1 MTMLGSRFRVEG
13 RSSPRSFPGVF
24 LILIALFALGAARP
38 IEPNLLSGL
47 VWRNIGPFRGGRVSA
62 VSGVVGQPGVFYIGL
77 PLGGVWKT
85 TSAGT
90 TWFPIFDSIKE
101 VSSIGSVEVAP
112 SDPNVIYVGTGDL
125 ITGGGINEGNGMYKS
140 TDAGKTWQ
148 HLGLDQTRQIPSI
161 LVDPHDPNLVLIA
174 AQGNVHAKSDARGVF
189 RSTDGGKT
197 WNKTL
202 YVDDSTGLQ
211 KLAWAADHP
220 EVVLATTVR
229 HYAPPVPTP
238 SRGPPAP
245 NAPSNTALYKST
257 DEGVTWKQITGGGLP
272 ALNGR
277 TSVAV
282 AMNTNAQRIFLIG
295 NFGLYRSDDGG
306 STWRQMDATDRR
318 VGNGQGGYNCGV
330 YVDPKNPDIV
340 YTINTSSYKSTDG
353 GSTFTGF
360 KGAPGGDD
368 PQQMWIDPADGQ
380 RMLLGFDQ
388 GATISLD
395 GGQTWSSWYNQST
408 DQVYHISTD
417 NSFPYWV
424 YATQQDAGAIATL
437 SRGNLGEITPL
448 DWKPVPGW
456 EWGTIVPDPLDPKI
470 VYASGNGI
478 SKITYPS
485 EQWINISP
493 DMDPGGKLR
502 TGFSQPLVW
511 TPWNQHE
518 LLAGFQ
524 YLMGTTDGGVRWT
537 KMSPDLTVPKNPPP
551 APVATAPGQPPSP
564 PRDAIEAISASS
576 VAAGTIWVGT
586 SNGLVHVT
594 RDNGKT
600 WNDVSIPAML
610 NLARANISA
619 IDASHQDAATA
630 YVAVDHHTTGDY
642 APYLYRTH
650 DYGKTWTRIVNG
662 LPTDEPSGSFAR
674 VIREDPKKA
683 GLLFAGTESAIY
695 VSFDDGDHWQSLMAN
710 LPNTSY
716 RDITMHGS
724 DLVVGTYG
732 RGIWILDD
740 YSVLRQLTPTVAS
753 EPAHLFEP
761 ADAVRVRRNVNYD
774 TPFPPEVPY
783 ALNPPDGVIIY
794 YSLASRPSSPIS
806 LDVIDASG
814 AIVRHMSSTPSAPV
828 AEAAQP
834 PEPNFWLAPPASMPT
849 NVGIN
854 RVNWDLRYDPP
865 PAFTHSFEINANPGL
880 TPPSPEGPL
889 AIPGIYTLKLTV
901 SGKSYT
907 QRVTVKND
915 PRSPAKPSDLRAQLD
930 LQMKYYDGAKE
941 SSDAYGQISA
951 LRRSLTEYTHGSP
964 PSEIVAV
971 ATALDAK
978 LAALGGTTDRGRGG
992 FTGRG
997 GTPPPPSFMAIN
1009 GTMGHE
1015 LIALDNG
1022 DMLPNEPMRKG
1033 YTAKCSDLKTA
1044 ITSWKSINSADLTAF
1059 NAILTK
1065 NNVKPIAVSSPVL
1078 VVPVCS

>member
-1 MTMLGSRFRVEG
+1 MTIFEG
-13 RSSPRSFPGVF
+13 KSSTERNSSPRLFSRVF
-24 LILIALFALGAARP
+24 VLLIALFALSAARP
-38 IEPNLLSGL
+38 VEPSLLSGL

-148 HLGLDQTRQIPSI
+148 HLGLDQTRQIPAI
-161 LVDPHDPNLVLIA
+161 LVDPRDPNLVLIA
-174 AQGNVHAKSDARGVF
+174 AQGNVHAKSDMRGVF

-197 WNKTL
+197 WTKTL
-202 YVDDSTGLQ
+202 YINDSTGLQ
-211 KLAWAADHP
+211 KLAWAPDHP
-220 EVVLATTVR
+220 NVVLATTVR
-229 HYAPPVPTP
+229 HYVPPVPIP
-238 SRGPPAP
+238 PRGPPAP

-272 ALNGR
+272 PLNGR

-282 AMNTNAQRIFLIG
+282 AMNTNAQRMFLIG

-306 STWRQMDATDRR
+306 STWRQMDAADRR

-353 GSTFTGF
+353 GNTFTGF

-368 PQQMWIDPADGQ
+368 PQQMWIDPSDGQ

-395 GGQTWSSWYNQST
+395 GGQIWSSWYNQST

-470 VYASGNGI
+470 VFASGNGI
-478 SKITYPS
+478 SRITYPS
-485 EQWINISP
+485 EQWINVSP
-493 DMDPGGKLR
+493 DMDPAAKLR
-502 TGFSQPLVW
+502 TGFSQPIVW

-524 YLMGTTDGGVRWT
+524 YLMATTDGGARWA
-537 KMSPDLTVPKNPPP
+537 KMSPDLTVPRNPPP
-551 APVATAPGQPPSP
+551 TPVASAPGQPTPP

-576 VAAGTIWVGT
+576 VAPGTIWVGT

-594 RDNGKT
+594 RDNGKS
-600 WNDVSIPAML
+600 WNDASIRAMS
-610 NLARANISA
+610 NLTRANISA

-630 YVAVDHHTTGDY
+630 YVAMDHHATGDY

-650 DYGKTWTRIVNG
+650 DYGKTWTQIVNG

-674 VIREDPKKA
+674 VIRSDPKKS

-695 VSFDDGDHWQSLMAN
+695 VSFDDGDHWQSLMLN
-710 LPNTSY
+710 LPNSSY

-740 YSVLRQLTPTVAS
+740 YSVLRQLTPTVAN

-761 ADAVRVRRNVNYD
+761 ADAVRVHRNVNYD

-794 YSLASRPSSPIS
+794 YSLASRPSSPIT
-806 LDVIDASG
+806 LEVIDASG
-814 AIVRHMSSTPSAPV
+814 AIVRHMSSAPGAPV
-828 AEAAQP
+828 AEAAEP
-834 PEPNFWLAPPASMPT
+834 PEPNFWLAQPVSMPT

-854 RVNWDLRYDPP
+854 RTNWDLRYDPP

-889 AIPGIYTLKLTV
+889 AVPGVYTLKLTV
-901 SGKSYT
+901 DGRSYT

-915 PRSPAKPSDLRAQLD
+915 PCSPVKMADLRAQLD
-930 LQMKYYDGAKE
+930 LELKYYDGAKV
-941 SSDAYGQISA
+941 SSDAYNQITTMRHSMA
-951 LRRSLTEYTHGSP
+951 EYTHGSA
-964 PSEIVAV
+964 PSEIVTA
-971 ATALDAK
+971 ATVLDAK

-992 FTGRG
+992 FTGGG
-997 GTPPPPSFMAIN
+997 GTPPPPTFMAIN
-1009 GTMGHE
+1009 GTMGHQ
-1015 LIALDNG
+1015 LTAMDNG
-1022 DMLPNEPMRKG
+1022 DMAPNEPMRKG
-1033 YTAKCSDLKTA
+1033 YIAKCSDLKTA
-1044 ITSWKSINSADLTAF
+1044 ITSWKNISTVDLPAF
-1059 NAILTK
+1059 NTILIR
-1065 NNVKPIAVSSPVL
+1065 NNLKPIAATSPAL
-1078 VVPVCS
+1078 AVPVCS